1 MKTAENFVLF
11 DPVKGIKNNGEFV
24 GSIISVN
31 SEPLNSIIFSD
42 NLKIS
47 DDSISIS
54 EALLVGF
61 EDIYN
66 DKIAFSRK
74 SDFLWNDLQNCP
86 IEYSVLIPKEIM
98 DIYDEGQFSDAFP
111 FTINLLHTAGLY
123 LDESD
128 FEIDHLEFFKGEI
141 LKNPISLVFNGFCVA
156 DRVAVDHRGDPVF
169 YDCIIVGR
177 DQNDDLKVSYDP
189 ILNIKIDD
197 GALKYIIML
206 GIEELKF

>member
-1 MKTAENFVLF
+1 MSPAESFVLF
-11 DPVKGIKNNGEFV
+11 DPVKEIKINGEFL

-31 SEPLNSIIFSD
+31 SDPANSIIFSD
-42 NLKIS
+42 NIKIA
-47 DDSISIS
+47 DDLISIK

-61 EDIYN
+61 EDEFN
-66 DKIAFSRK
+66 EKVAFSRK
-74 SDFLWNDLQNCP
+74 SDFSWANLQDCP

-123 LDESD
+123 LEDSD

-141 LKNPISLVFNGFCVA
+141 LKNPISLVFNGFCIA
-156 DRVAVDHRGDPVF
+156 DRVSIDHRGDPVF

-189 ILNIKIDD
+189 ILNIKIADE
-197 GALKYIIML
+197 ALKYIIIL

>member
-11 DPVKGIKNNGEFV
+11 DPVKGIKINGEFD

-31 SEPLNSIIFSD
+31 REPLNSIIFSD

-66 DKIAFSRK
+66 EKIAFSRK
-74 SDFLWNDLQNCP
+74 SDFLWNDLQDCP

-111 FTINLLHTAGLY
+111 FTINLLHSAGLY
-123 LDESD
+123 LEESD
-128 FEIDHLEFFKGEI
+128 FGIDHLDFFKGEI
-141 LKNPISLVFNGFCVA
+141 LKNPVSLVFNGFCIA
-156 DRVAVDHRGDPVF
+156 DRVSIDHRGDPVF

-197 GALKYIIML
+197 GALKYIIIL